1 MERISV
7 IIPVFNDEKRIGKSI
22 NSVLN
27 QTYDNLEL
35 IVINDGSTDKTLE
48 KIQKYSDKRIRVF
61 TQENQGTGQ
70 ARNRGLKEATGDF
83 ICFVD
88 SDDTIELNFL
98 ETMINLI
105 RQKEASIVAC
115 SYKNNTGKLYELDK
129 TEAFKYLIALPEKIP
144 MSVAGKIF
152 RKEKLKD
159 LWFDK
164 SNHFEDIKFAVEAF
178 ANADKVVYLE
188 KILYNYTQREDSRSK
203 YFKNDDRMKACLGN
217 RELVKQK
224 FPELIDDYITYSLFN
239 SIAIA
244 NSMILNDSYNNELL
258 SKVKEQ
264 VQNNVESIKKSKYT
278 VWKKW
283 QLYLFIS
290 DFTMYKILYKLF
302 KR

>member
-1 MERISV
+1 MEKISV
-7 IIPVFNDEKRIGKSI
+7 IIPVFNDEKRIEKSI

-115 SYKNNTGKLYELDK
+115 SYKNNTGKIYELDK

-144 MSVAGKIF
+144 MSVVGKIF
-152 RKEKLKD
+152 KRNAIETLY
-159 LWFDK
+159 FDK

-188 KILYNYTQREDSRSK
+188 KILYKYTQREDSRSK

>member
-1 MERISV
+1 MEKISV
-7 IIPVFNDEKRIGKSI
+7 IIPVFNDERRIEESI

-35 IVINDGSTDKTLE
+35 IVINDGSTDRTLE
-48 KIQKYSDKRIRVF
+48 KVQKYSDKRMKVF

-70 ARNRGLKEATGDF
+70 ARNKGLKEAAGDF

-88 SDDTIELNFL
+88 SDDTIEPDFL
-98 ETMINLI
+98 EEMSKLI
-105 RQKEASIVAC
+105 KQQNASIVAC
-115 SYKNNTGKLYELDK
+115 SYKNNTGNLYELDK

-144 MSVAGKIF
+144 MSVVGKIF

>member
-1 MERISV
+1 MEKISV
-7 IIPVFNDEKRIGKSI
+7 IIPVFNDEKRIEKSI

-70 ARNRGLKEATGDF
+70 ARNRGLKETTGDF

-144 MSVAGKIF
+144 MSVVGKIF

-178 ANADKVVYLE
+178 AKADKVVYLE

-239 SIAIA
+239 SIAIV

>member
-1 MERISV
+1 MEKISV
-7 IIPVFNDEKRIGKSI
+7 IIPVFNDERRIEESI

-35 IVINDGSTDKTLE
+35 IVINDGSTDRTLE
-48 KIQKYSDKRIRVF
+48 KVQKYSDKRMKVF

-115 SYKNNTGKLYELDK
+115 SYKNNTGKIYELDK

-144 MSVAGKIF
+144 MSVCGKIF
-152 RKEKLKD
+152 KRETIENIY
-159 LWFDK
+159 FDK

>member
-1 MERISV
+1 MEKISV
-7 IIPVFNDEKRIGKSI
+7 IIPVFNDEKRIETSI

-88 SDDTIELNFL
+88 SDDTIELHFL

-115 SYKNNTGKLYELDK
+115 SYKNNTGKIYELDK

-144 MSVAGKIF
+144 MSVVGKIF
-152 RKEKLKD
+152 KRNAIETLY
-159 LWFDK
+159 FDK
-164 SNHFEDIKFAVEAF
+164 SNHFEDIKFAVETF
-178 ANADKVVYLE
+178 TNADKVVYLE
-188 KILYNYTQREDSRSK
+188 EILYNSTQREDSRSK